1 MLPQS
6 LRVPSRLILPL
17 LRRGKKIR
25 EGSLELVFERTSA
38 KSAFACIVPVK
49 VDKRA
54 TKRNRMKRLVREAV
68 ALLLP
73 EMSVG
78 VTGII
83 VVRGKLPDT
92 QQEVVS
98 LVRNILVKAGVH
110 PYYENR
116 IP

>member
-73 EMSVG
+73 EITVDFI
-78 VTGII
+78 GII
-83 VVRGKLPDT
+83 VVRGKIPDM

-98 LVRNILVKAGVH
+98 LVRNALIKAGLH
-110 PYYENR
+110 Q
-116 IP
+116 